1 MVGYV
6 RGANGLRHLGIVL
19 VESRAGTPACVPGQA
34 GSSFPANTEG
44 GGMPAYQWGGQ
55 AALVTGAASGIGFA
69 TVSML
74 GRGGACVAVNVLL
87 DDPVRD
93 RGV

>member
-1 MVGYV
+1 
-6 RGANGLRHLGIVL
+6 
-19 VESRAGTPACVPGQA
+19 
-34 GSSFPANTEG
+34 
-44 GGMPAYQWGGQ
+44 MPAYQWGGQ